1 MTLFNLNRK
10 ILIAVSALIFASL
23 ACNLPGGDKST
34 QAPTETIPVVTEE
47 IQKTQEPLQ
56 PALPTATPSSQF
68 VLEMDESQMTS
79 MVASQLQNQ
88 TDPAINNPQVRLRN
102 GQIEFE
108 ANVNQSGFS
117 LPLRLAVAVKIDDQ
131 GKPDYE
137 ITSANL
143 GPLPLPE
150 SILEQFSNQLDLV
163 LADQLKVDGKDLV
176 LDNITIQDGLMT
188 ATGHTR

>member
-23 ACNLPGGDKST
+23 ACNLPGRKKST
-34 QAPTETIPVVTEE
+34 QAPTETIPAVTEE

-56 PALPTATPSSQF
+56 LTLPTATPSSQF
-68 VLEMDESQMTS
+68 ILEMNESQMTS
-79 MVASQLQNQ
+79 LVASELQNQ
-88 TDPAINNPQVRLRN
+88 TDPALNNPQVRLRN

-108 ANVNQSGFS
+108 ADVNQSGLS
-117 LPLRLAVAVKIDDQ
+117 LPLRLAVAVKVDDQ

-163 LADQLKVDGKDLV
+163 LADQLKVDGKDLA

>member
-23 ACNLPGGDKST
+23 ACNLPGGNKST
-34 QAPTETIPVVTEE
+34 QAPTETIPAVTEE
-47 IQKTQEPLQ
+47 IQITQEPLQ
-56 PALPTATPSSQF
+56 LTLPTATPGSQF
-68 VLEMDESQMTS
+68 ILEMNESQMTS
-79 MVASQLQNQ
+79 LVASELQNQ
-88 TDPAINNPQVRLRN
+88 TDPALNNPQVRLRN

-108 ANVNQSGFS
+108 ADVNQSGLS
-117 LPLRLAVAVKIDDQ
+117 LPLRLAVAVKVDDQ

-163 LADQLKVDGKDLV
+163 LADQLKVDGKDLA

>member
-10 ILIAVSALIFASL
+10 ILIAVSTLIFASL

-34 QAPTETIPVVTEE
+34 QAPTETIPAVTEE
-47 IQKTQEPLQ
+47 IQKTEEPLQ
-56 PALPTATPSSQF
+56 PTLPTTTPSSQF

-108 ANVNQSGFS
+108 ANVNQSGLS
-117 LPLRLAVAVKIDDQ
+117 LPLRLAVAVKVDDQ

-176 LDNITIQDGLMT
+176 LDEITIQDGLMT

>member
-1 MTLFNLNRK
+1 
-10 ILIAVSALIFASL
+10 
-23 ACNLPGGDKST
+23 
-34 QAPTETIPVVTEE
+34 
-47 IQKTQEPLQ
+47 
-56 PALPTATPSSQF
+56 
-68 VLEMDESQMTS
+68 
-79 MVASQLQNQ
+79 
-88 TDPAINNPQVRLRN
+88 VRLRN

-176 LDNITIQDGLMT
+176 LDDITIQDGLMT